1 MDMSYK
7 DIIQKVRA
15 FDINKLRQPL
25 EYYVYDL
32 LQVLDTYKR
41 TKRDIESLSFC
52 VESCLKLDRAYNE
65 FNLSEHIRR
74 GNPLSLVESSVV
86 SLQDARLR
94 LAAVSLVFLKVFD
107 ALENA
112 DNLSKRLKDAISE
125 YNKKRSKK
133 NPGLMLFIN
142 DKDGW
147 NNISFSVKEDTEFH
161 RELFTISFRGRLWN
175 SAASVE
181 NLVECEASKKV
192 IKFLRENSLLFIDV
206 ETGVY

>member
-7 DIIQKVRA
+7 DIIQEVRA
-15 FDINKLRQPL
+15 FDINKLSQPF

-32 LQVLDTYKR
+32 LKVLDTYKR
-41 TKRDIESLSFC
+41 TKRDIESLRFC
-52 VESCLKLDRAYNE
+52 VESCLKLDKTYNE

-74 GNPLSLVESSVV
+74 GNPLSLVESSAVA
-86 SLQDARLR
+86 LQDARLR
-94 LAAVSLVFLKVFD
+94 LTAVSIVFGNIFD
-107 ALENA
+107 AFENA
-112 DNLSKRLKDAISE
+112 EHLSKCLKDAISE

-133 NPGLMLFIN
+133 APGLMLFVN

-161 RELFTISFRGRLWN
+161 RELFTISFRGYLWN

-192 IKFLRENSLLFIDV
+192 IKFLKENSLLFIYV
-206 ETGVY
+206 ETGV

>member
-7 DIIQKVRA
+7 DIIQEVIA

-25 EYYVYDL
+25 ECYAHDL
-32 LQVLDTYKR
+32 LNVLDTYKR
-41 TKRDIESLSFC
+41 TKRDIESLRFC
-52 VESCLKLDRAYNE
+52 VESCLKLDKTYNE

-74 GNPLSLVESSVV
+74 GNPLSLVESSAV
-86 SLQDARLR
+86 SLQESRLR
-94 LAAVSLVFLKVFD
+94 LSAVSDVFRYVFD
-107 ALENA
+107 ALDNA
-112 DNLSKRLKDAISE
+112 DHLSKLLKDAISE
-125 YNKKRSKK
+125 YDKKRSKK
-133 NPGLMLFIN
+133 KPGLMLFVN

-161 RELFTISFRGRLWN
+161 RELFTISFRGHMWN

-192 IKFLRENSLLFIDV
+192 IKFLKENSLLFIDV
-206 ETGVY
+206 KTGV

>member
-15 FDINKLRQPL
+15 FDINKLRQPF

-32 LQVLDTYKR
+32 LEVLDTYKR

-52 VESCLKLDRAYNE
+52 VESCLKLDKTYNE

-74 GNPLSLVESSVV
+74 DSPLSLVESAAV

-94 LAAVSLVFLKVFD
+94 LAAVSIVFCKVFD

-112 DNLSKRLKDAISE
+112 DNISKCLKDAISE
-125 YNKKRSKK
+125 YNKKKSKK
-133 NPGLMLFIN
+133 SPGLMLFIN

-161 RELFTISFRGRLWN
+161 RELFTISFRDRVWN
-175 SAASVE
+175 STAYVE
-181 NLVECEASKKV
+181 NLVECGASKKV
-192 IKFLRENSLLFIDV
+192 IKCLKENFLLFIDV
-206 ETGVY
+206 ETGV